1 METISKDASLSSD
14 RSDPARTLPR
24 MALGFALLAG
34 MTIAL
39 SDALIYSLADDT
51 EWLGWFLAFKGA
63 CVALL
68 TGVAALWFLRRNR
81 RQQAMMRQ
89 ELYQAQHDPSTK
101 LLSRYEWTRRVDVT
115 LAQTRVPLEPAVV
128 VSVCVDRYD
137 YLVHRFGSNNMHQ
150 WLGVFGRYLRM
161 LAKSDDH
168 VGCVSP
174 SVFVISIHGKDCRA
188 QAVEMVGRM
197 LESGKRTFMVQGEP
211 VTLNL
216 NIGLCAY
223 PEDGANAEDLLARA
237 NIAMRR
243 STSDGPDRSC
253 WYKAEIA
260 EQVISRVNLERDLE
274 KALERR
280 ELELNFQP
288 RVCLLTGA
296 TCGVEALLRW
306 RHPRRGL
313 VPPAAFIGVAED
325 SGLII
330 DIGKWVLA
338 ESMAF
343 LRQWLGAGLPA
354 MTVSVNVSNAQFSK
368 GDFLKDVSEALG
380 ANRVYAPLLE
390 LELTES
396 LAMSDPQLTMQV
408 LRQVKQAG
416 MRVALDDFGTGYSSL
431 SYLQRF
437 PIDCLKVDRSFI
449 SDLTENRNSQE
460 LIKTMIAL
468 GHSLNARVLAEGVE
482 NRGQVRMLS
491 DFGCDEAQGFYYG
504 LPVTGEQLIA
514 DALDERADTIPGQ
527 AKTSLPTRIPVS
539 VIQETADARN

>member
-1 METISKDASLSSD
+1 METIGKDASLSSGKSD
-14 RSDPARTLPR
+14 RARTLPG
-24 MALGFALLAG
+24 MALGFVLLTG
-34 MTIAL
+34 MVVAL
-39 SDALIYSLADDT
+39 SDALTLSLAADT
-51 EWLGWFLAFKGA
+51 ERLGWFLAFKGA
-63 CVALL
+63 CVTLL
-68 TGVAALWFLRRNR
+68 TGGMALWFLRRNR
-81 RQQAMMRQ
+81 MQQARMRQ
-89 ELYQAQHDPSTK
+89 ELYRAQHDPSTK
-101 LLSRYEWTRRVDVT
+101 LLSRYEWVRRVDVK
-115 LAQTRVPLEPAVV
+115 LAETRVPMEPAVV
-128 VSVCVDRYD
+128 LSVSVDRYD
-137 YLVHRFGSNNMHQ
+137 YLVHRFGSSNMHQ

-161 LAKSDDH
+161 LTKGEDH

-174 SVFVISIHGKDCRA
+174 SVFVIYVHGKDCRA
-188 QAVEMVGRM
+188 QAMEMVARM

-211 VTLNL
+211 VTLTL

-243 STSDGPDRSC
+243 SMTEGSDRSC
-253 WYKAEIA
+253 WYKVEIA

-274 KALERR
+274 KALERH

-296 TCGVEALLRW
+296 TCGAEALLRW

-330 DIGKWVLA
+330 DIGRWVLA
-338 ESMAF
+338 ESVTF
-343 LRQWLGAGLPA
+343 LRQWIGAGLPA
-354 MTVSVNVSNAQFSK
+354 ITVSVNVSNAQLNK
-368 GDFLKDVSEALG
+368 GDFLKDVAEALG
-380 ANRVYAPLLE
+380 TNRVYAPFLE

-437 PIDCLKVDRSFI
+437 PIDCLKIDRSFI
-449 SDLTENRNSQE
+449 SDLTGNRNSQE
-460 LIKTMIAL
+460 LIKTVIAL
-468 GHSLNARVLAEGVE
+468 GHTLNARVLAEGVE
-482 NRGQVRMLS
+482 DRTQVRMLT
-491 DFGCDEAQGFYYG
+491 DFGCDEGQGFYYG
-504 LPVTGEQLIA
+504 MPVTGEQLIA
-514 DALDERADTIPGQ
+514 DALDERADTIPGL
-527 AKTSLPTRIPVS
+527 ARCSLQPHIPPS
-539 VIQETADARN
+539 PMQEAANARN